1 MKRLTTFLLGLS
13 LLMLA
18 TLSNAQTTSASTAD
32 STNLKAYV
40 GSYTFDSDSPIKKY
54 IITAD
59 KGDLYGAADDYG
71 KNKLLKQDKA
81 DTYKSTS
88 SYGSVITFV
97 RDAATKAVASL
108 TMAIQ
113 GAELSAKKDNP

>member
-1 MKRLTTFLLGLS
+1 MKSFLTILLGMS
-13 LLMLA
+13 LVILA
-18 TLSNAQTTSASTAD
+18 TSANAQTASTTD
-32 STNLKAYV
+32 STALKAYA
-40 GSYTFDSDSPIKKY
+40 GSYSFDSDSPVKKY
-54 IITAD
+54 VVTAE

-71 KNKLLKQDKA
+71 KNKLVKQDKA

-97 RDAATKAVASL
+97 RDAATKAVTGF

-113 GAELSAKKDNP
+113 GSEMTAKKDKP